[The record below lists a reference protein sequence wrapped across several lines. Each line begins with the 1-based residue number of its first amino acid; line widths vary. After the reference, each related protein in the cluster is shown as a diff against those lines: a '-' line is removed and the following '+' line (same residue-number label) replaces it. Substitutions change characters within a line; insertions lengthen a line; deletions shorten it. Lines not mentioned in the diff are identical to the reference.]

1 MKKILYFA
9 FAALALVAC
18 EPNNGA
24 TEKVRIG
31 VSLDDNTQPAK
42 GPQRISA
49 VDGVDEIV
57 VNWEEGDK
65 LYYTVGEEN
74 PGDNA
79 PFEIISGWKS
89 PSAFFECAQFNLDNL
104 DKKMNWY
111 YNGCAN
117 FDNPFELNQTITIVD
132 NKTVINHDYL
142 LYTAKNQK
150 IGTFQLRPDFLL
162 LGVALTGDVPVNE
175 TIHAT
180 LGTEAERMNGD
191 KGNWTGFYTSHVV
204 NDNGDDISVSLDP
217 TTPTVFYIV
226 LPVDYDFNSK
236 CIWLSRAQKSN
247 MSTALDLTGLS
258 EYVEMAVN
266 TGTALMLNIHVTKID
281 NPSTGWQLYLLNQV
295 KL

>member
-1 MKKILYFA
+1 MKKVLYFV
-9 FAALALVAC
+9 FAAMALVAC

-79 PFEIISGWKS
+79 PFEIISGWNS

-104 DKKMNWY
+104 DKNMNWY

-117 FDNPFELNQTITIVD
+117 FVNPFVLDQTVTIVD
-132 NKTVINHDYL
+132 NKTKINNDYL

-150 IGTFQLRPDFLL
+150 IGTFQLLPDFKLI
-162 LGVALTGDVPVNE
+162 GVALTGTANT
-175 TIHAT
+175 TIHVVIGPTSAHQ
-180 LGTEAERMNGD
+180 LGSSADWNQM
-191 KGNWTGFYTSHVV
+191 YTCRLVDSYGQRQNVQ
-204 NDNGDDISVSLDP
+204 LDSTVP
-217 TTPTVFYIV
+217 TTFYLV
-226 LPVDYDFNSK
+226 LPSDYNFEGKSV
-236 CIWLSRAQKSN
+236 WLAYDRGHN
-247 MSTALDLTGLS
+247 ISTKIELDAIQQISQDYFG
-258 EYVEMAVN
+258 E
-266 TGTALMLNIHVTKID
+266 ALMLNINVEVRTSDSWDKL
-281 NPSTGWQLYLLNQV
+281 QLTPV
-295 KL
+295 K

>member
-1 MKKILYFA
+1 MKKVLYFV

-65 LYYTVGEEN
+65 LYYAVGEEN

-79 PFEIISGWKS
+79 PFEIISGWDS

-104 DKKMNWY
+104 DKNMNWY

-117 FDNPFELNQTITIVD
+117 FVNPFELNQSITIVK

-150 IGTFQLRPDFLL
+150 IGTFHLQPAFKLV
-162 LGVALTGDVPVNE
+162 GVALTGTTAQ
-175 TIHAT
+175 TIHIVI
-180 LGTEAERMNGD
+180 GPSTEHSKGYQGDWSQIYTCCLVGANGLPQ
-191 KGNWTGFYTSHVV
+191 NVQ
-204 NDNGDDISVSLDP
+204 LDSTVP
-217 TTPTVFYIV
+217 TTFYLV
-226 LPVDYDFNSK
+226 LPSDYNFEGKSV
-236 CIWLSRAQKSN
+236 WLAYDRGHN
-247 MSTALDLTGLS
+247 ISTKIELDAIQQISQDYFG
-258 EYVEMAVN
+258 E
-266 TGTALMLNIHVTKID
+266 ALMLNINVTDWTSDSWDKLQL
-281 NPSTGWQLYLLNQV
+281 NPVPS
-295 KL
+295 K